1 MVELTDGLPAHRWDE
16 IPGDMVGSSHEMGL
30 DSHQVISYCAGDGGL
45 HDGRQKLVRR
55 AIVVAWPRHRPV
67 IIGKTQ
73 VLAVAHGPLMPPVE
87 APAQP
92 KTSTP
97 PALQGLSTLGGG
109 FCHDPFP
116 MLSPI

>member
-1 MVELTDGLPAHRWDE
+1 MIELTDGLPAHRRDK
-16 IPGDMVGSSHEMGL
+16 IPGDMVGLSHEMGL
-30 DSHQVISYCAGDGGL
+30 DSHQVVSYCARDGGL

-55 AIVVAWPRHRPV
+55 AMVVGQPRHRPI

-73 VLAVAHGPLMPPVE
+73 ALAVAHGPLTLPVE

-97 PALQGLSTLGGG
+97 PASQGLSTLGGWV
-109 FCHDPFP
+109 
-116 MLSPI
+116 LS